1 MLEKMYNFIE
11 KKKNP
16 ISKIN
21 SYQMFL
27 IVLMSLLTYITVG
40 KKVMQLEIWVLLKE
54 ILMGLFTNLLVD
66 LFPTVPILI

>member
-11 KKKNP
+11 KKKNL

>member
-11 KKKNP
+11 KKKNL

-40 KKVMQLEIWVLLKE
+40 KKVMQLEIRVLLKE

>member
-11 KKKNP
+11 KKKNL

-21 SYQMFL
+21 SYHMFL

-40 KKVMQLEIWVLLKE
+40 KKVMQLEIQVLHKE

-66 LFPTVPILI
+66 LFPTVTILI